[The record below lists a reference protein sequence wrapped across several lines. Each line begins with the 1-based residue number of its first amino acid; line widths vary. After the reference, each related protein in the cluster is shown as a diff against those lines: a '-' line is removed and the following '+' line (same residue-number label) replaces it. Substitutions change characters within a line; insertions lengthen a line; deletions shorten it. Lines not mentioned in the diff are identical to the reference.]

1 MTTDNINPKDESLRL
16 KNDSVFWKG
25 TTKLVSSDQAGDQWI
40 LTWWR
45 ETRSRVTSHK
55 DGSGEG
61 ESYAF
66 NKEPCSA
73 LLVPPLLPRFSY
85 MFICR
90 RFTHLSVATIL
101 VHNMKKNGRLVKRN
115 SVWRLE
121 KETTRGEERRC
132 HKFHFALPLARLY
145 GDNVR
150 CIIKSKHSLKRVNPV
165 TDSTSD

>member
-1 MTTDNINPKDESLRL
+1 MTQSFGKVR
-16 KNDSVFWKG
+16 F
-25 TTKLVSSDQAGDQWI
+25 VSSDQARHQWI

-55 DGSGEG
+55 DGSNEG

-73 LLVPPLLPRFSY
+73 LLVPPPSLFPHFSY

-101 VHNMKKNGRLVKRN
+101 VHNMKKNGRHLVKRN

-121 KETTRGEERRC
+121 NDERRGDVIN
-132 HKFHFALPLARLY
+132 FILRFLWQDY

-150 CIIKSKHSLKRVNPV
+150 CIIKSKHSLKRINSV

>member
-1 MTTDNINPKDESLRL
+1 MIMDNINPKDESLRL

-25 TTKLVSSDQAGDQWI
+25 TIKFVSSDQARDQWI

-45 ETRSRVTSHK
+45 ETRSRVTSYK
-55 DGSGEG
+55 DGSSEG
-61 ESYAF
+61 ESYVF

-73 LLVPPLLPRFSY
+73 LLVSPPPLLPRFSY

-101 VHNMKKNGRLVKRN
+101 VHNMKRMVVAVKRN

-121 KETTRGEERRC
+121 NDERRGDVINFILRFLWQDYMVTTC
-132 HKFHFALPLARLY
+132 GAL
-145 GDNVR
+145 
-150 CIIKSKHSLKRVNPV
+150 LKV
-165 TDSTSD
+165 SIH